1 MLILSDENK
10 ITIKQFNV
18 NVNEYTSFDDALE
31 EIEDKMLYYGFD
43 ADDEM
48 NSDGY
53 ELQDLYDDVYYNN
66 R

>member
-1 MLILSDENK
+1 MLILSDQDRT
-10 ITIKQFNV
+10 TIKKFNV

-53 ELQDLYDDVYYNN
+53 ELQDLYDSVFDNN
-66 R
+66 

>member
-1 MLILSDENK
+1 MLILSDQDRT
-10 ITIKQFNV
+10 TIKKFNV
-18 NVNEYTSFDDALE
+18 NVNEDTPVREALY
-31 EIEDKMLYYGFD
+31 EINDKMMYYGFD

>member
-1 MLILSDENK
+1 MLTLSDQDRT
-10 ITIKQFNV
+10 TIKKFNV

-53 ELQDLYDDVYYNN
+53 ELQDLYDSVFDNN
-66 R
+66 